1 VQTRLVRQQVVG
13 VLPLLFLLTALIWP
27 LSAAFGISFAQ
38 GAQGLIAVFS
48 DDYTW
53 RVLGFT
59 TWQAL
64 LSTLLTVGLA
74 LPAAYVFAVYDFPGR
89 RWLQAA
95 AGVPFVLPTV
105 VVALAFNALFGPR
118 GLFGLLGLPV
128 LPGEGLF
135 PVLLAHVFYNYTVV
149 LRLVGEAWARL
160 DPRLAAAAA
169 LLGASRR
176 QVLLHVTVPLLL
188 PAIAA
193 AAALVF
199 LFCFTSFAVVLI
211 LGGPRMA
218 TLETAIYRATSQFLQ
233 LDTAA
238 ALALLQMLVTAA
250 LSAAAAWLAR
260 RSARPLDAQPRRL
273 LQAPRT
279 TAARLLVLLNVLVIV
294 VLLVGPPLGLVLRSL
309 LLPAE
314 DGGWRLSFDAYRA
327 LTENRSG
334 SAFYVPP
341 WSALLVSL
349 RTAVTAAAI
358 SLLIGVPAAYHIA
371 DARRS
376 ALLETFYSLPIGV
389 SSVTLSLGYL
399 VALSTPQLGGLR
411 THPLL
416 IPLLHSLVALPLVIR
431 ALLPVLRARQPRLRE
446 AAALLGAPP
455 WRSWL
460 TVELPL
466 LLPAIAV
473 ALIFALA
480 VSLGEFGATLLLARP
495 EAPTLPV
502 MIFRFL
508 SLPGAL
514 NYGQALAMS
523 ALLMLLTAGLFAL
536 IERLQASRG

>member
-1 VQTRLVRQQVVG
+1 VQSRPLRRQIVG
-13 VLPLLFLLTALIWP
+13 LWPLTFLLIALIWP

-38 GAQGLIAVFS
+38 GAQGLIDVFN

-53 RVLGFT
+53 RVLAFT

-64 LSTLLTVGLA
+64 LSTLLTVLA
-74 LPAAYVFAVYDFPGR
+74 AVPGAYVFSHYDFPGR

-105 VVALAFNALFGPR
+105 VVALAFNALFGQR

-149 LRLVGEAWARL
+149 LRLVGEAWSRL
-160 DPRLAAAAA
+160 DPRLGAAAA

-176 QVLLHVTVPLLL
+176 QVLLHVTLPLLL
-188 PAIAA
+188 PSIAA

-211 LGGPRMA
+211 LGGARMA

-238 ALALLQMLVTAA
+238 ALALLQLLVTAA

-260 RSARPLDAQPRRL
+260 RSARPLEAQPRRL
-273 LQAPRT
+273 LQVPRGP
-279 TAARLLVLLNVLVIV
+279 AARALVTLNVLLVL
-294 VLLVGPPLGLVLRSL
+294 VLLAAPPLGLVLRSL

-314 DGGWRLSFDAYRA
+314 DGGWRLSVEAYRA

-341 WSALLVSL
+341 WSALLVSA
-349 RTAVTAAAI
+349 RTALTAAAI
-358 SLLIGVPAAYHIA
+358 SLLIGLPAAYHIA

-399 VALSTPQLGGLR
+399 VALSTPQLGALR

-466 LLPAIAV
+466 LLPAVGV

-523 ALLMLLTAGLFAL
+523 SLLMLLTAVLFVL
-536 IERLQASRG
+536 IERLQARRG

>member
-1 VQTRLVRQQVVG
+1 MKRIRLTLLFAVW
-13 VLPLLFLLTALIWP
+13 PLLFLAAALGWP
-27 LSAAFGISFAQ
+27 LMAALRISL
-38 GAQGLIAVFS
+38 AQGLTGFVDVLR

-53 RVLGFT
+53 QVLAFT

-64 LSTLLTVGLA
+64 LSTLVTVA
-74 LPAAYVFAVYDFPGR
+74 LGVPGAYVFVHFTFPGR
-89 RWLQAA
+89 GLLRAL

-105 VVALAFNALFGPR
+105 VVALAFNALFGQR
-118 GLFGLLGLPV
+118 GLFGLIGLPV
-128 LPGEGLF
+128 MPGEGLL

-160 DPRLAAAAA
+160 DPRLAAAAT

-176 QVLLHVTVPLLL
+176 QVLRHVTLPLLV

-199 LFCFTSFAVVLI
+199 LFCFTSFAVILI
-211 LGGPRMA
+211 LGGARMA
-218 TLETAIYRATSQFLQ
+218 TLEVAIYRATSQFLR

-238 ALALLQMLVTAA
+238 ALAVLQIICTVTLSA
-250 LSAAAAWLAR
+250 LSAWLAR
-260 RSARPLDAQPRRL
+260 RSARPLEAQPRL
-273 LQAPRT
+273 
-279 TAARLLVLLNVLVIV
+279 AARGARTAGERWLIALNVLVVV
-294 VLLVGPPLGLVLRSL
+294 VLLAAPPLGLVLRSFVM
-309 LLPAE
+309 PA
-314 DGGWRLSFDAYRA
+314 DDGWRLTFDAYLA
-327 LTENRSG
+327 LTQNRSG

-341 WSALLVSL
+341 WSAMQVSV
-349 RTAVTAAAI
+349 RTALLAALI
-358 SLLIGVPAAYHIA
+358 SLAVGVPAAYHIA
-371 DARRS
+371 GARRA
-376 ALLETFYSLPIGV
+376 ALLEAAYSLPIGV

-399 VALSTPQLGGLR
+399 VALSTPQLAALR

-446 AAALLGAPP
+446 AAALLGAAP

-466 LLPAIAV
+466 ILPALVV
-473 ALIFALA
+473 AAIFAVA

-502 MIFRFL
+502 MIFRYL
-508 SLPGAL
+508 ALPGAV
-514 NYGQALAMS
+514 NYAQALAMS
-523 ALLMLLTAGLFAL
+523 TVLMLVTAGLFAL
-536 IERLQASRG
+536 MERAQARYS